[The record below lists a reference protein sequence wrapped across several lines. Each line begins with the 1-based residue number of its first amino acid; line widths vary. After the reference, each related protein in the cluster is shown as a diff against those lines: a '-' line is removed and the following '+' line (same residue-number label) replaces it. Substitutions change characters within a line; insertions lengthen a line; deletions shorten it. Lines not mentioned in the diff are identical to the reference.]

1 MKVETTP
8 VVLASGN
15 VGKLR
20 EIGQALLEFG
30 IELKPQHEF
39 GVGAAIEDG
48 QTFVDNALKKARHA
62 AAATGLPA
70 LADDSGLAV
79 DALDGRPGVHS
90 ARFAGADASD
100 EDNVALLLDQLQGIE
115 DRAAQFVCVLALVRD
130 EHDANPIIAHGQWV
144 GHIATERVGA
154 QGFGYDPVFVDPELQ
169 ITAAQMSR
177 EQKLQRSH
185 RGSALTRLR
194 KQLTHIT
201 L

>member
-1 MKVETTP
+1 MKAEAKQ

-39 GVGAAIEDG
+39 GVGAAVEDG
-48 QTFVDNALKKARHA
+48 ETFVDNALKKARHA

-79 DALDGRPGVHS
+79 GALDGRPGVHS

-100 EDNVALLLDQLQGIE
+100 ADNVTLLLHQMQGIE
-115 DRAAQFVCVLALVRD
+115 QRAAQFVCVLALVRD
-130 EHDANPIIAHGQWV
+130 AEDPNPIIAQGSWSGQ
-144 GHIATERVGA
+144 IAAQRIGR
-154 QGFGYDPVFVDPELQ
+154 QGFGYDPVFVDPELA

-185 RGSALTRLR
+185 RGAALASLR
-194 KQLTHIT
+194 DQLRHRT

>member
-1 MKVETTP
+1 MTVKARQ

-15 VGKLR
+15 VGKLK
-20 EIGQALLEFG
+20 EIGQALHEFG

-39 GVGAAIEDG
+39 GVSPAIEDG

-70 LADDSGLAV
+70 LSDDSGLAV

-100 EDNVALLLDQLQGIE
+100 ADNVSLLLHQLQGV
-115 DRAAQFVCVLALVRD
+115 DQRSAQFVCVLALVRHAED
-130 EHDANPIIAHGQWV
+130 TDPIIAKGVWT
-144 GHIATERVGA
+144 GHIATEQAGR
-154 QGFGYDPVFVDPELQ
+154 QGFGYDPVFVDTELD
-169 ITAAQMSR
+169 ITAAQMTR

-185 RGSALTRLR
+185 RGAALNSLR
-194 KQLTHIT
+194 AQLANVAV
-201 L
+201 